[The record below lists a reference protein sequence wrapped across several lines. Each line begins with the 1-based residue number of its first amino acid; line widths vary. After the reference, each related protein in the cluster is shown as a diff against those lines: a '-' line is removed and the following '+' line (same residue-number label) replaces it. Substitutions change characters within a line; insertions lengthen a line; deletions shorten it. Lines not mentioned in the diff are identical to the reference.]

1 MTALKSVLCI
11 STFASL
17 IALPMMLS
25 GAQASTTTRLLSCQA
40 NSRQQ
45 VIDCCESVLRTEQRP
60 YWMVNGRNG
69 CTAAV
74 ACSGRGNYNSKALS
88 AALVKAPKR
97 CAMYIPSIE
106 QKSNNP
112 QRESNDRGSQDRGK
126 D

>member
-1 MTALKSVLCI
+1 MTALRSVLCI

-17 IALPMMLS
+17 IAVPMLLS

-60 YWMVNGRNG
+60 YWMVSGRNG

-74 ACSGRGNYNSKALS
+74 ACSGRGNYGTKALS

-97 CAMYIPSIE
+97 CAMYIPGIE
-106 QKSNNP
+106 EKSNDP
-112 QRESNDRGSQDRGK
+112 QRESSSRNSQSRGK